1 LFWFLNEQL
10 LIITPEI
17 SFCQG
22 LVFRYKLLEKKR
34 LMPYTSSNMT
44 KRELPKNYDA
54 SAVED
59 KIYQQWEESGYFNP
73 DNLPGERKEAFAI
86 IMPPPN
92 VTGILHVG
100 HAMEN
105 TIMDILTRYQRMQGK
120 KTLLLPGLDHAAVAT
135 QARVEDNLK
144 KEGIANPRQ
153 DLGREELL
161 NRIRT
166 YAAGSRDTIL
176 SQVKAIGVSCD
187 WSRLAYT
194 LDEPRSRAVYNL
206 FEKMYNDGL
215 IYRGYRVVNWST
227 AGQSTCSDDEIEH
240 SDEAA
245 KIYTFKYSADFPI
258 PIATTRPE
266 TKLGDTAVAVHP
278 QGKWSQ
284 YIGQTFTVADFAGAK
299 LTIQIIGDEAVDK
312 DFGTGAV
319 GVTPAHSMID
329 FDIYQRHQEI
339 GLVPVI
345 GTDGR
350 ILPAFAT
357 QAGLTID
364 EAREQ
369 IVAWLRTNNLLI
381 SEEEIVHSVGRSDRF
396 KDIVEALPME
406 QWFIAV
412 NKEIPG
418 RGKTL
423 KELMYEAATSGHGGD
438 KDLQINILP
447 DRFKKSYLHWINN
460 LRDWCISRQIW
471 WGHRIPVWYCVTG
484 CQPLVSF
491 DQPAKCSVCGGT
503 ELRQDEDTLDT
514 WFSSAMWTFSTL
526 GWPEQTADLKTFHP
540 TDWMTMGHEI
550 VNIWMARMIMMT
562 TYALDTIPFD
572 TAYIHGLVRDEKGN
586 KFSKSLGNGLDP
598 IELIKSHGTDALRL
612 SLTRGI
618 SPGNDLRFGM
628 EKLDSSRNFVN
639 KLWNISRY
647 ILSGVEDVRI
657 ITTVPTGQTLADQW
671 ILSRLAEV
679 TQSVTGLLDR
689 YEFSA
694 AVEQL
699 QSFTWDEVADWY
711 LEIAKIEGDKDEI
724 LLYILQNLLKLWHPF
739 IPFITENIWQ
749 SIDDSRLLMVADW
762 PMVKTKKSIKDSEF
776 DLVREI
782 ITAIRTTRS
791 EHHLDPA
798 RQMPTMI
805 AAGDKQKLLASQ
817 QAIIERL
824 ARCQPLIIADQ
835 GEKPVGS
842 IGLVV
847 GTVSV
852 YLTVTEVIDVASH
865 LAKLKEEADQLAV
878 QITRIEAQLAN
889 AEFVANAPAK
899 IVTGEKEKLA
909 LYQEKTVKLTEQIKS
924 LES

>member
-1 LFWFLNEQL
+1 
-10 LIITPEI
+10 
-17 SFCQG
+17 
-22 LVFRYKLLEKKR
+22 
-34 LMPYTSSNMT
+34 MT
-44 KRELPKNYDA
+44 KQELPKNYDA
-54 SAVED
+54 STVED

-73 DNLPGERKEAFAI
+73 DNLPGKRKESFSI

-105 TIMDILTRYQRMQGK
+105 SIMDILTRYQRMRGK
-120 KTLLLPGLDHAAVAT
+120 KMLLLPGLDHAAVAT

-144 KEGIANPRQ
+144 KDGIANPRQ
-153 DLGREELL
+153 ELGREELL
-161 NRIRT
+161 NRIRA
-166 YAAGSRDTIL
+166 YAAESRETII

-194 LDEPRSRAVYNL
+194 IDEPRSRAVYTL

-215 IYRGYRVVNWST
+215 IYRGYRVINWST
-227 AGQSTCSDDEIEH
+227 VGQSTCSDDEIEH
-240 SDEAA
+240 SEEAA
-245 KIYTFKYSADFPI
+245 KLYTFKYSADFPI

-278 QGKWSQ
+278 QGQWSK
-284 YIGQTFTVADFAGAK
+284 YIGQTFTIENFAGSQLK
-299 LTIQIIGDEAVDK
+299 IQIIGDEAVDK
-312 DFGTGAV
+312 EFGTGAV

-329 FDIYQRHQEI
+329 FEMQQRHPEI

-345 GTDGR
+345 GIDGK
-350 ILPAFAT
+350 IITGFGDHSGST
-357 QAGLTID
+357 VD
-364 EAREQ
+364 EAREN
-369 IVAWLRTNNLLI
+369 IIAWLRTNNLLI
-381 SEEEIVHSVGRSDRF
+381 SEEDIVHNVGRSDRF
-396 KDIVEALPME
+396 KDIVEALPMQ
-406 QWFIAV
+406 QWFVAV

-423 KELMYEAATSGHGGD
+423 KELMYEAATTGHGGD
-438 KDLQINILP
+438 KDSQINIMP

-471 WGHRIPVWYCVTG
+471 WGHRIPVWYRQNPNPIQDPGTQEDRREILEKRLSIHSIGSETG
-484 CQPLVSF
+484 LADIEFYCETTPPPEGDGWV
-491 DQPAKCSVCGGT
+491 
-503 ELRQDEDTLDT
+503 QDEDTLDT
-514 WFSSAMWTFSTL
+514 WFSSATWTFSTL
-526 GWPEQTADLKTFHP
+526 GWPEQTDDLRTFHP
-540 TDWMTMGHEI
+540 TNWMTMGHEI

-562 TYALDTIPFD
+562 TYALDTIPFN
-572 TAYIHGLVRDEKGN
+572 TAYIHGLVRDEQGN

-598 IELIKSHGTDALRL
+598 LELIKSHGTDALRL

-628 EKLDSSRNFVN
+628 EKLDSARNFVN

-647 ILSGVEDVRI
+647 ILSGVTEVKM
-657 ITTVPTGQTLADQW
+657 ITTAPAGQTLADQW
-671 ILSRLAEV
+671 ILARLAEV
-679 TQSVTGLLDR
+679 TQSVTSQLDR

-694 AVEQL
+694 AAEQL

-711 LEIAKIEGDKDEI
+711 LEIAKIEGGKDEI

-749 SIDDSRLLMVADW
+749 SIDDSQLLMVADW
-762 PMVKTKKSIKDSEF
+762 PEAKIKKTKVSEF

-791 EHHLDPA
+791 EHHLDPS
-798 RQMPTMI
+798 RQMPTTI
-805 AAGDKQKLLASQ
+805 IAGDKLELLQSQ

-824 ARCQPLIIADQ
+824 ARCQPLTIVASGD
-835 GEKPVGS
+835 KPEGS
-842 IGLVV
+842 IGFVV
-847 GTVSV
+847 GTASV
-852 YLTVTEVIDVASH
+852 YLTVTDVIDVTSH

-878 QITRIEAQLAN
+878 QIARIETQLAN

-899 IVTGEKEKLA
+899 IVAGEKEKLA
-909 LYQEKTVKLTEQIKS
+909 LYQEKSAKLAEQIAS
-924 LES
+924 LAG